1 MRGPSPIGV
10 VSSTWKTLL
19 QLPWNSMLSPI
30 LLVLLELENS
40 PSKAMRMEQAS
51 VCCRGEQYKH
61 VRNIPLH

>member
-1 MRGPSPIGV
+1 
-10 VSSTWKTLL
+10 
-19 QLPWNSMLSPI
+19 MLSPI